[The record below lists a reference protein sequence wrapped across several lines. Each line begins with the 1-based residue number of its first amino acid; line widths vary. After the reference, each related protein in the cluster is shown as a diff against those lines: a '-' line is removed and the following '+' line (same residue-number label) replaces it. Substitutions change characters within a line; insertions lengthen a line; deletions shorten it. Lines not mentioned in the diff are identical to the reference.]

1 MNFEQMIEEKYGH
14 IKTIADIEVALN
26 QDEFLNE
33 YTHEITLI
41 FKLILDPFDKDFHA
55 YSPNQSTIVGL
66 FIKLYKYFLLYI
78 KAHKSGLY
86 EAEALLYRPMYEAF
100 VIMKYL
106 ILKGELSQRH
116 YRLVS
121 YRRRFQ
127 KRQEMETCGGVGSV
141 MLAKI
146 QKAMEI
152 DDFQIKDFEEENKKR
167 GKKWSLDGK
176 DFSTIHSEVENT
188 NKYPYLYGLF
198 SEIVHGGWGEIR
210 QLHLNW
216 SERNRATPKL
226 DFYHSDDLR
235 AMTSILSIMFEA
247 AEKFLIWHKRENEVQ
262 LLLGYKQIY
271 DLLKQYILKLY
282 EEKPENIFWDK

>member
-1 MNFEQMIEEKYGH
+1 MKEKYGH

-26 QDEFLNE
+26 QKEFLNE
-33 YTHEITLI
+33 YTREITLI
-41 FKLILDPFDKDFHA
+41 FKLILDPSDKDFYA
-55 YSPNQSTIVGL
+55 YPPNQSTIVGL
-66 FIKLYKYFLLYI
+66 FTKLYKYFLLYI
-78 KAHKSGLY
+78 KAHESGLY

-106 ILKGELSQRH
+106 ILKGDLSQRH

-127 KRQEMETCGGVGSV
+127 QRQEIETCGGVGSV
-141 MLAKI
+141 MLAKT

-152 DDFQIKDFEEENKKR
+152 DDFQIKDFEEENKKK
-167 GKKWSLDGK
+167 GNKWSLDGK
-176 DFSTIHSEVENT
+176 NFSKIHSEVENT

-216 SERNRATPKL
+216 PKRNRATPKL
-226 DFYHSDDLR
+226 DFYHNDDLR
-235 AMTSILSIMFEA
+235 AMTSIFWIMFEA
-247 AEKFLIWHKRENEVQ
+247 AEKYLIWHNRENEVQ
-262 LLLGYKQIY
+262 LLLKYKQIN

-282 EEKPENIFWDK
+282 EENSDKYIFR